1 MHQGS
6 PPSLVLLDQM
16 GMGLCPRQ
24 FWVGIGCV
32 PRGVASQPCP
42 GTHSLQGVQVVAA
55 PGVAYMPTLEW
66 GQGGWED
73 HEGEEWI
80 PSVFGRHTPL
90 VSEQ

>member
-6 PPSLVLLDQM
+6 PPCLVLVDQV

-24 FWVGIGCV
+24 FWGGIVCV
-32 PRGVASQPCP
+32 PRGVANRPCP
-42 GTHSLQGVQVVAA
+42 GTHSLQGVQVGAE
-55 PGVAYMPTLEW
+55 PGVAYVLTPEL
-66 GQGGWED
+66 GPDGLED
-73 HEGEEWI
+73 HVGGESI